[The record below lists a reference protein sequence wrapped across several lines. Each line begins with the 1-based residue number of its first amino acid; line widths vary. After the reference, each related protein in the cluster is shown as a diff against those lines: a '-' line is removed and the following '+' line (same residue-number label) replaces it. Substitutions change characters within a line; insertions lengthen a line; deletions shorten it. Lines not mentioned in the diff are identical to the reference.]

1 MLTCDFCDS
10 FNVKKSITKLARWL
24 ISTSVLPLYVYVYN
38 AINSG
43 SDMQYSHPH
52 LYSKPSPDGALLT
65 ILVDM
70 EALLS
75 IVLNITHSLYLNL
88 EDVHNIRQRE
98 NMNLK
103 K

>member
-1 MLTCDFCDS
+1 MVN
-10 FNVKKSITKLARWL
+10 FNIC
-24 ISTSVLPLYVYVYN
+24 STYVYVYN